1 MTWEDIVKNRDEVKA
16 RKQRVA
22 ERRKLR
28 ESPSH
33 FLQSVKQLK
42 DTIKTLEKLSKKY
55 DYDKKKMIDNTIAGL
70 EQQIDKL
77 MSIALDK
84 GDTFEKEAGGVSFGG
99 HGTSPELFNIRYGK
113 KRRKKDGERN

>member
-1 MTWEDIVKNRDEVKA
+1 MTWEDIVKNRDMVNSVKA

-84 GDTFEKEAGGVSFGG
+84 
-99 HGTSPELFNIRYGK
+99 
-113 KRRKKDGERN
+113 